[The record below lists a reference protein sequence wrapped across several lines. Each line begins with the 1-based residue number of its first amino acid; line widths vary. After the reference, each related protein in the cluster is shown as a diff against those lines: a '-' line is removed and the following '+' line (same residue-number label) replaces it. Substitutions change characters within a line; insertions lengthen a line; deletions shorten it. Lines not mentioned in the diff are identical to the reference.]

1 MAEGSGLE
9 LRQCGTLFVTKIR
22 QAWRE
27 EHQAACVN
35 GSAHGYRLMASVPR
49 FVDPPRWSPE
59 AFCLDHFSRKPKCDQ
74 PTVVPWGSEQK
85 REVRYGQILEM
96 VRAFDICR
104 ADRYFCRSAIGCCG
118 FGVSDQP

>member
-59 AFCLDHFSRKPKCDQ
+59 AFCLDHFSRKPKAWTCKA
-74 PTVVPWGSEQK
+74 P
-85 REVRYGQILEM
+85 
-96 VRAFDICR
+96 RAFLVPRSFLCGSTFAYR
-104 ADRYFCRSAIGCCG
+104 FCW
-118 FGVSDQP
+118 VN